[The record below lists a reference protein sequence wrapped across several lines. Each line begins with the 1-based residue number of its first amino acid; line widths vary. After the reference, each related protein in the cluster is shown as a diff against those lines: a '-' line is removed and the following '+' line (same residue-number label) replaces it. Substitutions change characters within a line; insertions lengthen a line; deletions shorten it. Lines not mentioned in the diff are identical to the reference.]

1 MSLLTSPRR
10 IRVIWH
16 GSPFESLKNP
26 GFSIQ
31 VSAMINS
38 GAGGEPINRRATQ
51 WMYNDQV
58 PDLAI
63 DFGLVGIEEFGEGN
77 VVAGAGPITVE
88 GKTVWFSSHYNRMLA
103 EEEEITVLARW
114 HVSAVV

>member
-1 MSLLTSPRR
+1 MSLIDLPRR

-16 GSPFESLKNP
+16 GDPFESLEDP

-38 GAGGEPINRRATQ
+38 GVGGEPINRRATQ
-51 WMYNDQV
+51 WMYDSQV

-63 DFGLVGIEEFGEGN
+63 DFGKVGIEEFGEGN
-77 VVAGAGPITVE
+77 IVAGAGPMVIR
-88 GKTVWFSSHYNRMLA
+88 GFTVWFSSHYNRMLA
-103 EEEEITVLARW
+103 EEDEVTVLARW
-114 HVSAVV
+114 HVTAVV